1 MDEKTDL
8 QPLVS
13 EKSLD
18 DMDAQVARA
27 IATGARLIT
36 GGKRIE

>member
-8 QPLVS
+8 QPLVN

-27 IATGARLIT
+27 IATGARLIK